1 MKANRSK
8 KVRNAFTMV
17 ELMAVLI
24 ILGLLA
30 AVVVR
35 NFVGQTDKARVTT
48 TKANLR
54 LLHNAVN
61 QFKMDTAY

>member
-1 MKANRSK
+1 
-8 KVRNAFTMV
+8 MV

-35 NFVGQTDKARVTT
+35 NFVGQVDKATGDHHQGQPAGNCTPPSINSTWTPADGRRRT
-48 TKANLR
+48 R
-54 LLHNAVN
+54 
-61 QFKMDTAY
+61 D